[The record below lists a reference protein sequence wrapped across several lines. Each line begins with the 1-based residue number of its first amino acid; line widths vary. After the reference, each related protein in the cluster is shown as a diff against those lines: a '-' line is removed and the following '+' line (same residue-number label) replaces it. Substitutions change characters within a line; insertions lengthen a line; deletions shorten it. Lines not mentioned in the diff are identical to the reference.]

1 MNIIT
6 ADDEQSALNI
16 LNRAISQAVPDAIIH
31 SFNNSQ
37 EIIDDIRENGFAP
50 DVAFLDIEMPGITG
64 LELARLMKI
73 ICPKVNIIFVTGFSQ
88 YALDALSIR
97 PSGYLTKP
105 VTKEDICTE
114 MQNLRHPP
122 ARTAPEK
129 AVRIQCFGSFEVYI
143 RGEVMRFP
151 RAKCK
156 ELLAY
161 LVDRRSGCSSVEIA
175 DALWDDGFYDRSR
188 QKQLSVIRSDL
199 LKALKAAGAEAIL
212 TVSHDFLAVDPSAF
226 DCDYYM
232 MLAGDSVAINSFT
245 GEYMRDYSWAEF
257 TTAAI
262 AQRFPP
268 DDYLD

>member
-1 MNIIT
+1 MKIIA

-16 LNRAISQAVPDAIIH
+16 LKRAISQAVPDAEIH
-31 SFNNSQ
+31 PFNNAQ
-37 EIIDDIRENGFAP
+37 DIIDDIKESGFAP
-50 DVAFLDIEMPGITG
+50 DVAFLDIEMPGTTG
-64 LELARLMKI
+64 LELARVLKI
-73 ICPKVNIIFVTGFSQ
+73 ICPKLNIIFVTGYSK
-88 YALDALSIR
+88 YALEALTMR

-114 MQNLRHPP
+114 MQNLRNPP
-122 ARTAPEK
+122 ARTVPAK
-129 AVRIQCFGSFEVYI
+129 RIRIQCFGGFDVFVD
-143 RGEVMRFP
+143 GEVLRFP

-161 LVDRRSGCSSVEIA
+161 LVDRRDGCSATEIA
-175 DALWDDGFYDRSR
+175 DALWDDGIYDRSR

-199 LKALKAAGAEAIL
+199 LKALKAVDAEAVL
-212 TVSHDFLAVDPSAF
+212 TVSRDFLAVNPAAF

-257 TTAAI
+257 TTASI
-262 AQRFPP
+262 SERFSQE
-268 DDYLD
+268 DY